1 MDERTELTMRNSI
14 FRSIMRTFD
23 RELYNLPLDPELLAG
38 LVYKLTDNIME
49 KYENGQWVD

>member
-1 MDERTELTMRNSI
+1 MDERTELAMRNSI

-23 RELYNLPLDPELLAG
+23 RELFNLPLDPELLAE
-38 LVYKLTDNIME
+38 LAYKLTDNIME

>member
-23 RELYNLPLDPELLAG
+23 RELSNLPLDPELLAE

>member
-14 FRSIMRTFD
+14 FRSVIRTFE
-23 RELYNLPLDPELLAG
+23 RELYNLPLDSELLAE

-49 KYENGQWVD
+49 KYENGKWVD

>member
-23 RELYNLPLDPELLAG
+23 RELFNLPRDPELLAE
-38 LVYKLTDNIME
+38 LAYKLTDNIME
-49 KYENGQWVD
+49 KYENGKWVD